1 MLRVT
6 TGRLLHCPP
15 PWLVAPSELGRS
27 HMSTY
32 KQFQVHDITQL
43 AVWTHMDTQ
52 MLTCLHTALHLAGCI
67 ENCLSSTMQAI
78 WVLACM

>member
-32 KQFQVHDITQL
+32 EQFQVHDITQL
-43 AVWTHMDTQ
+43 AVWTPMDCQ
-52 MLTCLHTALHLAGCI
+52 VLT
-67 ENCLSSTMQAI
+67 
-78 WVLACM
+78 

>member
-6 TGRLLHCPP
+6 KGRLLHCPP

-27 HMSTY
+27 RMSTY

-43 AVWTHMDTQ
+43 ALQTPMDCQ
-52 MLTCLHTALHLAGCI
+52 LMSCLHTALDIA
-67 ENCLSSTMQAI
+67 
-78 WVLACM
+78 